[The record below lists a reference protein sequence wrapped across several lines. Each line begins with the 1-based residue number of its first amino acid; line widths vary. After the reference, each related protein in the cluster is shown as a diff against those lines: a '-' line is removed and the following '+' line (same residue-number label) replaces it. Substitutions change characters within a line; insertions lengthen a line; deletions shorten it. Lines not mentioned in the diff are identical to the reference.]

1 MTWFDGFEQ
10 RRFDV
15 NGVAINAR
23 IGGAADAPPLL
34 MLHGFPQTHAIWH
47 RVVRALHGR
56 FRFVLPDLR
65 GYGDSAKPA
74 GESDHANYSK
84 RTMARDMAELMTQLG
99 HERFGVV
106 GHDRGGRVAHR
117 LALDHAQRVTRLAV
131 LDIAPTL
138 DMYAAT
144 DMAFAT
150 AYYHWFHL
158 IQPAPLPERMI
169 GGDPKFCLHWGLGG
183 WGPKGTA
190 YIEPEALADYER
202 CFCTPEAIHAAC
214 EDYRASASI
223 DLEHDRALRAAG
235 EKVRCDMLVLWGE
248 RGVVH
253 RLFHPLSLWQAQCA
267 AHVSGEV
274 MAAGHF
280 IPEELPAQT
289 AAHVERFFG

>member
-1 MTWFDGFEQ
+1 MTRFDGFEQ

-84 RTMARDMAELMTQLG
+84 RTMAQDMAELMTQLG

-117 LALDHAQRVTRLAV
+117 LALDHAARVTRLAV
-131 LDIAPTL
+131 IDIAPTL

-169 GGDPKFCLHWGLGG
+169 GGDPKFCLHGALGG
-183 WGPKGTA
+183 FGPKGTA

-223 DLEHDRALRAAG
+223 DLEHDRASRAAG